1 MLENYLIDCCAPT
14 LASLKSG
21 SLFNCK
27 CPEGACIEDV
37 VDRWNAGFSELGI
50 TMCILRRTEMTA
62 LIYVYR
68 NTSLARTLKDP
79 EVQAFLGAYGYESCS
94 CCDGCST
101 AECSITSCLEHLRSR
116 IAMSNSSE
124 SAGARSGRSSG
135 ETVCGSSDENQS
147 STGNSCSANGSDC
160 EMKFPH
166 EIGVFLGYP
175 LQDVK
180 GFIENNGRN
189 SKYTGLWKV
198 YGDKAASIRMFKKY
212 RKCFSVYS
220 DLWRSGRRNI
230 FQLTVAG

>member
-27 CPEGACIEDV
+27 CPEGACIEEI

-50 TMCILRRTEMTA
+50 TMCILRRTEKTA

-68 NTSLARTLKDP
+68 GTSLARTLKDP
-79 EVQAFLGAYGYESCS
+79 EVQSFLGAYGYESCS

-101 AECSITSCLEHLRSR
+101 AECSITSCLEHLRDR
-116 IAMSNSSE
+116 IAMSNTRE
-124 SAGARSGRSSG
+124 SAGSSA
-135 ETVCGSSDENQS
+135 D
-147 STGNSCSANGSDC
+147 NSCTGSDPRC
-160 EMKFPH
+160 EMKVPH
-166 EIGVFLGYP
+166 EIGVFPGYP
-175 LQDVK
+175 PQDVK